1 MQVAIDRINRLI
13 YVADSGNHAIRTISM
28 DDGAVATMIGTPDG
42 EAGFNDGGCKDCSYC
57 AVLLLLCFWFWFWFF
72 LSFFFFACVSE
83 HVTPSHTSPPKPRR
97 KRRATSSAVL
107 ARSAPVDVTRAYA
120 PRVSTRR
127 RGRPVQPAERA
138 GVCCDC
144 AVTVL

>member
-57 AVLLLLCFWFWFWFF
+57 AVLLLLCFWF
-72 LSFFFFACVSE
+72 LVFFFFLRLCERACDPLT
-83 HVTPSHTSPPKPRR
+83 HKPPKTPEKTPRNFLR
-97 KRRATSSAVL
+97 GSRSVRTGRRYTCLRAPCLHAQT
-107 ARSAPVDVTRAYA
+107 RSPG
-120 PRVSTRR
+120 STRR
-127 RGRPVQPAERA
+127 ARWR
-138 GVCCDC
+138 
-144 AVTVL
+144 VL